1 MELPDPVRLRLGNF
15 SRTVFGDSNRTGPEY
30 SEGPGEWP
38 AQDLARVWSLG
49 FCQDLKWQ
57 FRLQLV
63 HCSAGSAVEERPH
76 RELRMECMWALLADL
91 LRPGPR
97 IASRAAEGALAVL
110 KKYVKTIKAAFAA
123 QVRSCTLC
131 EGWRCFSSAE
141 AARVFLA

>member
-38 AQDLARVWSLG
+38 AHSPARVWSRG

-63 HCSAGSAVEERPH
+63 DCSAGSAVEEKPH
-76 RELRMECMWALLADL
+76 RELRMGRLWALMAD
-91 LRPGPR
+91 R
-97 IASRAAEGALAVL
+97 
-110 KKYVKTIKAAFAA
+110 
-123 QVRSCTLC
+123 
-131 EGWRCFSSAE
+131 AE
-141 AARVFLA
+141 A